1 MSVLA
6 EEPLPVESSNG
17 LAQDP
22 STVMEIKEE
31 AKKEQ
36 INAENNGEA
45 APSIVDTMATTAP
58 TVTEEPPL
66 DPEEQAS
73 QLRLKFLLEKSS
85 IYAKLVGDRME
96 RQRQTKAKQEERAAT
111 TKRNKEVKAAVEEKD
126 VKKTRATRAAPGPST
141 APEPIEE
148 KPSVKRRKT
157 TRGKAAVAE
166 PVEEPQEEP
175 EAPTDETAP
184 AATGEDN
191 AANPTAQIY
200 MGKQPALVT
209 GAKLRDYQLA
219 GVQWMVSLY
228 ENGLNGILADEMGLG
243 KVRNSQQI
251 RRHEKLIFNL
261 LVTDDSNDI
270 FPRTFDG
277 DECARPVSHRLPLVG
292 SCQLGQRV
300 LQIRSRYPRK

>member
-6 EEPLPVESSNG
+6 EEAPNVDNTNG
-17 LAQDP
+17 LTQDP

-31 AKKEQ
+31 AEKEK
-36 INAENNGEA
+36 INADNNGEA
-45 APSIVDTMATTAP
+45 ASSTVDTPP
-58 TVTEEPPL
+58 TSVPIVTEEAPL

-73 QLRLKFLLEKSS
+73 QMRLKFLLEKSS

-96 RQRQTKAKQEERAAT
+96 RQRQVKAKQEERAAT

-126 VKKTRATRAAPGPST
+126 VKKTRPTRAVPGSST
-141 APEPIEE
+141 VAEPVEE
-148 KPSVKRRKT
+148 KPTVKRRRT
-157 TRGKAAVAE
+157 TRGKAAITE

-175 EAPTDETAP
+175 ETPAADEAAP
-184 AATGEDN
+184 AETKEEDN

-243 KVRNSQQI
+243 KVR
-251 RRHEKLIFNL
+251 
-261 LVTDDSNDI
+261 
-270 FPRTFDG
+270 
-277 DECARPVSHRLPLVG
+277 LPA
-292 SCQLGQRV
+292 S
-300 LQIRSRYPRK
+300 P